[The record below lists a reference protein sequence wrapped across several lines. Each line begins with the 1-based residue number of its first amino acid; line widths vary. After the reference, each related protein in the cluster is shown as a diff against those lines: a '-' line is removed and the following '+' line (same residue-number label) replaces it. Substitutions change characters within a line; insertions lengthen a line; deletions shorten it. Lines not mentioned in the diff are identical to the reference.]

1 MNQHVLMEQLKTHR
15 TEILEEFTVVN
26 LKFQRIIN
34 QTRTFMCDV
43 MKVILGYLRRLCK
56 NKYCINETI
65 KPPLILFSFPS
76 LQEDEEGIYHM
87 IYI

>member
-1 MNQHVLMEQLKTHR
+1 MEQLKTHR
-15 TEILEEFTVVN
+15 TEILEEFTAVN
-26 LKFQRIIN
+26 LESRPIIN